1 MHLLNTAFYRRTS
14 KTAKCKCTFRYFYQ
28 PLWLKATGI
37 INDANLN
44 ICRLGGFHT
53 LMSFLGSV
61 GNMMKGSGLE
71 ELFAEVYAEHS
82 VIHMMSGNAFS

>member
-14 KTAKCKCTFRYFYQ
+14 KTFDQ

-44 ICRLGGFHT
+44 IVCRLGGFHT
-53 LMSFLGSV
+53 SMSFLGSV
-61 GNMMKGSGLE
+61 GNMMKVSGLE
-71 ELFAEVYAEHS
+71 KLFAEVYAEHS
-82 VIHMMSGNAFS
+82 VIHMMS